1 MEELLNKKYLTIKDL
16 QQITGIGYKASGDII
31 KVAREIAIANNYM
44 LPRTNKLIAPTDIV
58 RDLLK
63 I

>member
-16 QQITGIGYKASGDII
+16 QQITGIGYKASSEII
-31 KVAREIAIANNYM
+31 KTARDTALTKNYM
-44 LPRTNKLIAPTDIV
+44 LPRTNKLIAPTEIV